1 MASNKEESSASARL
15 PSPRLVN
22 TTHTPNGTSVFSS
35 DETISPFQPFGPG
48 TSAFHNFDMPQTLP
62 ANNAEPVS
70 PSTFANT
77 FPRCAP
83 GGAYFGLTDIPPNYS
98 APMHR
103 TLSLDYAVVLS
114 GEIVCVLDG
123 GEEKTISQGE
133 FIIQRGT
140 NHQWINRSATE
151 VARILFVMVGA
162 EKVVLEDGRELEET
176 VFKK

>member
-1 MASNKEESSASARL
+1 MASNKEESSTPASL
-15 PSPRLVN
+15 PGPRLVS
-22 TTHTPNGTSVFSS
+22 TAHTSDGTSVFAS
-35 DETISPFQPFGPG
+35 DQTIQPFQPFGPS
-48 TSAFHNFDMPQTLP
+48 TSAFHNFDIWPTLP
-62 ANNAEPVS
+62 ANNTEAVS

-103 TLSLDYAVVLS
+103 TVSLDYAVVLS

-123 GEEKTISQGE
+123 GEEKTIAQGE

-140 NHQWINRSATE
+140 NHQWINRSKTE

-162 EKVVLEDGRELEET
+162 EKVVLEDGKELEET
-176 VFKK
+176 VFKR